1 MRAGHNL
8 TKENTVRWIN
18 ECRLLFIVRVSA
30 SYCLVSCAATWPIYQ
45 HTNIISSIRQFLS
58 SFPRTS
64 LHSEIN
70 KTLSHSART
79 VVRLHVITSCLSIYV
94 AVVLPLGENKAL
106 RMVCP
111 WKQTVSL
118 QTCMVISFLLA
129 VFFSSIWCI
138 KIKYA
143 CFALTLTQ
151 CLLRCNTCLFGE
163 ND

>member
-1 MRAGHNL
+1 MFGRVDRVCGMRAGHNL
-8 TKENTVRWIN
+8 TKENTVRWTN
-18 ECRLLFIVRVSA
+18 ERRLFFIV
-30 SYCLVSCAATWPIYQ
+30 LFPLLPPDLYQ
-45 HTNIISSIRQFLS
+45 HTNRISSIRDFEFIFTLS
-58 SFPRTS
+58 DKKKK
-64 LHSEIN
+64 
-70 KTLSHSART
+70 KTLSHLVGT
-79 VVRLHVITSCLSIYV
+79 VCLHVITSCLSIYV
-94 AVVLPLGENKAL
+94 AVILPRGENKAL

-151 CLLRCNTCLFGE
+151 WLLRCNTCLFGE
-163 ND
+163 NE